1 MTHADLTTGD
11 IKAHI
16 KRLTIPASIGWF
28 FNTMFNVVD
37 TFYAGKI
44 STTALAGLSMSF
56 PIFFM
61 VIAFSSGLGTGATAL
76 ISNALGRGSREDYH
90 RLGLNALVLA
100 WILGLALMAVGLSVG
115 GQLFRL
121 MGAEG
126 ETLRHGIRYIDVIF
140 FGAVFFISNHSL
152 NSMLASQGD
161 TRSNRNYLFVA
172 FVLNIILDPIFMFGW
187 LGFPAMGTAGVALAT
202 ILVQLYGNLYL
213 ARKVIK
219 SPAFSLEMLKDTQL
233 STKTMLEILHQAMP
247 ASLNMM
253 TNSLGLFIVNF
264 YAMRY
269 GGDAVVAAYGA
280 SLRIEQLTTLP
291 ALGLNMAAL
300 TIAGQNFGAGHLD
313 RVREVYKQCM
323 KYGFM
328 LMTIGMVLIFL
339 LARVLITA
347 FNSDPAVVAAGVTI
361 IRIVVLVFNAYMLTN
376 VSVAIMQALK
386 RPYVAMGIGFLR
398 QIALPSFMFYF
409 LGTTL
414 GMGVRG
420 IWTGLVIDNWI
431 AAAVVLFYAH
441 RALRR
446 LEDAQGG
453 LGA

>member
-1 MTHADLTTGD
+1 MTHTDLTTGD

-61 VIAFSSGLGTGATAL
+61 VIAFSSGLGTGSTAL
-76 ISNALGRGSREDYH
+76 ISNALGRKSREDYH

-100 WILGLALMAVGLSVG
+100 WILGLGLMAVGLLAG
-115 GQLFRL
+115 RPIFEL
-121 MGAEG
+121 MGAGG
-126 ETLRHGIRYIDVIF
+126 EVLDYGVRYIDVIF
-140 FGAVFFISNHSL
+140 LGAVFFISNHIL
-152 NSMLASQGD
+152 NAMLASQGD

-202 ILVQLYGNLYL
+202 ILVQLYGNVYL
-213 ARKVIK
+213 ARKVVK
-219 SPAFSLEMLKDTQL
+219 SPAFSLHLLKTARL
-233 STKTMLEILHQAMP
+233 SVRTMLEILHQALP

-253 TNSLGLFIVNF
+253 TNSLGLFIVNA

-300 TIAGQNFGAGHLD
+300 TIAGQNFGAGRLD
-313 RVREVYKQCM
+313 RVREVYRQCL
-323 KYGFM
+323 KYGFV
-328 LMTIGMVLIFL
+328 LMTSGMVVIFL
-339 LARVLITA
+339 LARVLIST
-347 FNSDPAVVAAGVTI
+347 FNNDPAVVSAGITI
-361 IRIVVLVFNAYMLTN
+361 IRIVVLVFNAYMLVN
-376 VSVAIMQALK
+376 VSLAIMQASK

-414 GMGVRG
+414 AMGVRG
-420 IWTGLVIDNWI
+420 IWTGLVINNWI
-431 AAAVVLFYAH
+431 AAAVAVLYAH
-441 RALRR
+441 RTLRR
-446 LEDAQGG
+446 MEEARRPQ
-453 LGA
+453 

>member
-76 ISNALGRGSREDYH
+76 ISNALGRKSQEDYH
-90 RLGLNALVLA
+90 RFGLNALVLA
-100 WILGLALMAVGLSVG
+100 WILGLALMAVGLGFG

-126 ETLRHGIRYIDVIF
+126 ESLGHGVRYIDVIF
-140 FGAVFFISNHSL
+140 FGAVFFISNHIL
-152 NSMLASQGD
+152 NAMLASQGD
-161 TRSNRNYLFVA
+161 TRSNRNFLFVA

-202 ILVQLYGNLYL
+202 ILVQLYGNIYL

-219 SPAFSLEMLKDTQL
+219 SPAFNLEMLKSAQL
-233 STKTMLEILHQAMP
+233 SLKTMLEILHQGLP

-253 TNSLGLFIVNF
+253 TTSIGFFILNT

-269 GGDAVVAAYGA
+269 GGDVVVAAYGA
-280 SLRIEQLTTLP
+280 TLRIEQLTTLP

-300 TIAGQNFGAGHLD
+300 TIGGQNFGAGHLE
-313 RVREVYKQCM
+313 RVREVYRQCLR
-323 KYGFM
+323 YGFI
-328 LMTIGMVLIFL
+328 LMTSGMVVIFL
-339 LARVLITA
+339 LARALITA
-347 FNSDPAVVAAGVTI
+347 FNDDPAVVAAGVTA

-376 VSVAIMQALK
+376 ISVAIMQALK
-386 RPYVAMGIGFLR
+386 HPYVAMGVGFLR

-414 GMGVRG
+414 ELGVRG
-420 IWTGLVIDNWI
+420 IWMGVVIDNWI
-431 AAAVVLFYAH
+431 AAAVVLFYA
-441 RALRR
+441 RRTLRR
-446 LEDAQGG
+446 QEEERRG
-453 LGA
+453 

>member
-1 MTHADLTTGD
+1 MSHMDLTTGD

-37 TFYAGKI
+37 TFFAGKI

-61 VIAFSSGLGTGATAL
+61 VIAFSSGLGTGSTAL
-76 ISNALGRGSREDYH
+76 ISNALGRKSREEYH

-100 WILGLALMAVGLSVG
+100 WLLGMALMAVGLLAG
-115 GQLFRL
+115 RYLFQL

-126 ETLRHGIRYIDVIF
+126 EALRHGVRYIDVIF
-140 FGAVFFISNHSL
+140 FGAVFFISNHIL

-161 TRSNRNYLFVA
+161 TRSNRNFLIVA

-187 LGFPAMGTAGVALAT
+187 LGLPAMGTAGVALAT
-202 ILVQLYGNLYL
+202 ILVQLYGNFYL
-213 ARKVIK
+213 ARKVLR
-219 SPAFSLEMLKDTQL
+219 SPAFSLEMLKRSRL
-233 STKTMLEILHQAMP
+233 SMRTMLDILHQGLP

-253 TNSLGLFIVNF
+253 TTSLGFFILNT

-269 GGDAVVAAYGA
+269 GGDTVVAAYGA
-280 SLRIEQLTTLP
+280 ALRIEQLTTLP

-313 RVREVYKQCM
+313 RVREVYRQCLR
-323 KYGFM
+323 YGFV
-328 LMTIGMVLIFL
+328 LMTSGMVVIFL

-347 FNSDPAVVAAGVTI
+347 FNDDPAVVAAGVTA
-361 IRIVVLVFNAYMLTN
+361 IRIVVLVFNAYMLIN
-376 VSVAIMQALK
+376 VSVAIMQASK

-414 GMGVRG
+414 AMGVRG

-431 AAAVVLFYAH
+431 AAAVAVLYAH
-441 RALRR
+441 RTLRR
-446 LEDAQGG
+446 LEDKGRRN
-453 LGA
+453 